1 MQINATSRE
10 EYFEAAGPRGGQLR
24 QLDAII
30 QEYAPAL
37 TPALTDG
44 IGAPM
49 LGYGEQRYQ
58 TKSMKEAG
66 TWPVVALAVQKRY
79 LSLYVSAVIDG
90 EYMAER
96 YASQLGS
103 VSCGKSCIRFSKVDK
118 INLETLK
125 RILVEVNTRYVAGE
139 KLFSS

>member
-1 MQINATSRE
+1 MQIDAASRE
-10 EYFEAAGPRGGQLR
+10 EYFEAAGLRGGELR

-37 TPALTDG
+37 SPELTDG

-58 TKSMKEAG
+58 TKSMKEPG

-90 EYMAER
+90 EYVAER

-118 INLETLK
+118 LNLETLK

-139 KLFSS
+139 KLFGS